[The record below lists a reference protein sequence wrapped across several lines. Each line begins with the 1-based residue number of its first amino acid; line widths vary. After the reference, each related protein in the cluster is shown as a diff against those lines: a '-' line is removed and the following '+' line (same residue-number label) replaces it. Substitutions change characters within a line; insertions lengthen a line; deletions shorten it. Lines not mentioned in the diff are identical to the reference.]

1 MITPNDAT
9 WRFIRDHRTDDVRQL
24 ALMGVKESEVDLP
37 LALQQIQGWQTA
49 RTKLPSW
56 AAKEEIVYPPHLN
69 MEQCSSETT
78 ADYKRD
84 LVKRLCMVRKTMAD
98 LTGGMGIDF
107 STLAQDF
114 DKAVYVERN
123 PTLCALMAHNGPVLG
138 LDHME
143 IRNED
148 CADMLAMLPQQDL
161 IFMDPARRDHHGGRV
176 FQLQDCQPDVLSLR
190 EKLLRKARV
199 ILLKLS
205 PMLDWHAAVHQ
216 LDCVR
221 EVHIVATGNECKELL
236 LVCSS
241 EQIGDGNVCCVNNG
255 QRFCFPIKTTPNTG
269 LKTSQEIHIEDF
281 LYEPNAAV
289 MKGGC
294 FGMLCEK
301 YKVVAL
307 GHDSHLFTSPIMMD
321 DFPGRRFRIKAVSS
335 FNKKEL
341 NRNLGYIKQANIAP
355 IGQRTEEAT
364 QTARRRRYLPLCD
377 NVSAVK
383 YKSSGTYINDN
394 GEGVTP
400 SPLFVFELVC
410 HAQFPQCTTN
420 NIIFLIPHT
429 EVLIHRPQ
437 IACDKSLQL

>member
-1 MITPNDAT
+1 MQLGCKVMYGMKISYYFRNFASMITPNDAT

-24 ALMGVKESEVDLP
+24 ALMGVKTSEVDLP

-84 LVKRLCMVRKTMAD
+84 LVKRLCMVRKTMTD

-138 LDHME
+138 LDHVE

-255 QRFCFPIKTTPNTG
+255 QRFCFPMETTPNTG

-341 NRNLGYIKQANIAP
+341 NRNLGYIKQANIAVRHFP
-355 IGQRTEEAT
+355 LSANELRKRLKLRDGGDTYLFATTFQPSSTSRQERILMITEKA
-364 QTARRRRYLPLCD
+364 
-377 NVSAVK
+377 
-383 YKSSGTYINDN
+383 
-394 GEGVTP
+394 
-400 SPLFVFELVC
+400 
-410 HAQFPQCTTN
+410 
-420 NIIFLIPHT
+420 
-429 EVLIHRPQ
+429 
-437 IACDKSLQL
+437 

>member
-1 MITPNDAT
+1 MITLNDAT

-24 ALMGVKESEVDLP
+24 ALMGVKTSEIDLP

-78 ADYKRD
+78 AEYKRD

-138 LDHME
+138 LNHVE
-143 IRNED
+143 VRNED
-148 CADMLAMLPQQDL
+148 CADVLAMLPQQDL

-205 PMLDWHAAVHQ
+205 PMLDWHAAVLRTGSAYCRNRQ
-216 LDCVR
+216 R
-221 EVHIVATGNECKELL
+221 MQRTATGL
-236 LVCSS
+236 LVRTDRRWKRLLR
-241 EQIGDGNVCCVNNG
+241 EQRATVLFSYGND
-255 QRFCFPIKTTPNTG
+255 
-269 LKTSQEIHIEDF
+269 SQ
-281 LYEPNAAV
+281 
-289 MKGGC
+289 
-294 FGMLCEK
+294 
-301 YKVVAL
+301 
-307 GHDSHLFTSPIMMD
+307 
-321 DFPGRRFRIKAVSS
+321 
-335 FNKKEL
+335 
-341 NRNLGYIKQANIAP
+341 
-355 IGQRTEEAT
+355 
-364 QTARRRRYLPLCD
+364 
-377 NVSAVK
+377 
-383 YKSSGTYINDN
+383 
-394 GEGVTP
+394 
-400 SPLFVFELVC
+400 
-410 HAQFPQCTTN
+410 
-420 NIIFLIPHT
+420 
-429 EVLIHRPQ
+429 HRSK
-437 IACDKSLQL
+437 DKSRNPHRGLSL